1 MDENF
6 KYMRNLTIIIGFIIT
21 TLLSCKKVQPDMN
34 SIDCSCAKETSAE
47 FDIEEIHAYGY
58 NWEKRSIT
66 DSTFKEKN
74 IAFTAKAENATY
86 KWYIGNEVLDTKSVV
101 RFFSSD
107 FIGQTIQ
114 VTLVVRKKPNYI
126 CLPNDNGYDSIT
138 KTVVITNRDYYSS
151 FLEPNPTLEGVYRM
165 KEANGNDSV
174 DITIEMFQT
183 TSNRVEVTNF
193 DGNGNNLP
201 YTQSEIVACLYRQ
214 MWWNQNKFNLML
226 YHKPNGEAILTL
238 DPKPLIE
245 APTYQYRG
253 RKIQ

>member
-1 MDENF
+1 MKQLIF
-6 KYMRNLTIIIGFIIT
+6 IALGII
-21 TLLSCKKVQPDMN
+21 LLAQYSCKKVQPEMKEL
-34 SIDCSCAKETSAE
+34 DCSCAKETTAE

-58 NWEKRSIT
+58 DWEKRSIT

-101 RFFSSD
+101 RYFSSD
-107 FIGQTIQ
+107 FTGQTIS

-126 CLPNDNGYDSIT
+126 CLPNDDGYDSIT
-138 KTVVITNRDYYSS
+138 KTVVISNRDYYSS
-151 FLEPNPTLEGVYRM
+151 FLEPCPTLEGIYRM
-165 KEANGNDSV
+165 KEKNGSDSI
-174 DITIEMFQT
+174 DITIDMFRT

-214 MWWNQNKFNLML
+214 LWWDQNKFNLML
-226 YHKPNGEAILTL
+226 YHKPNGDAILTL
-238 DPKPLIE
+238 DPKPSIE
-245 APTYQYRG
+245 APTYHYKG